1 METRIEIQQYIPA
14 LRPEWDCFI
23 ANSRNGTFLFFRN
36 YMDYHSD
43 RFIDNSL
50 LFSYK

>member
-23 ANSRNGTFLFFRN
+23 ANSRNGTFFVIPL
-36 YMDYHSD
+36 
-43 RFIDNSL
+43 
-50 LFSYK
+50 

>member
-23 ANSRNGTFLFFRN
+23 ANSRNGTFLFFSELYGLSFRQI
-36 YMDYHSD
+36 Y
-43 RFIDNSL
+43 R
-50 LFSYK
+50 